1 MDIETGTATAPTG
14 TTGHMDYPLSKDSGS
29 QIPDS
34 GSPVIYL
41 YPIIIFFLFLIFY
54 IIIIIVV
61 VIIIFISNR
70 LDSINQMLLDFL
82 LAFQCRFSGAIE
94 LQRR

>member
-29 QIPDS
+29 
-34 GSPVIYL
+34 PVIYL
-41 YPIIIFFLFLIFY
+41 YPVIIFLLFFIFY
-54 IIIIIVV
+54 IIIIVV
-61 VIIIFISNR
+61 VIIIIFISNR